1 MSGYS
6 AVSKN
11 IEEIVK
17 QHEGLVRRVA
27 HHVHGRVH
35 SVVEY
40 DDLLQIGFIGLIQAA
55 QRYTPQEGVTFP
67 NYAVLRVRG
76 AMYDY
81 LRKNSNLC
89 RKSIRMQ
96 QQTRVAR
103 DNLRRDL
110 QREPSQGEV
119 AQALNLTGTEL
130 AEWEHIMAA
139 NFNSSLDEVY
149 DEYSTFFAS
158 KDTSAEQKIDQNTLR
173 ETLLVALK
181 DLSEREALV
190 LQLYYVEEF
199 NIYEVAATLDISPG
213 RVSQL
218 KSSAFKRMRE
228 ALGGDFEK
236 LI

>member
-96 QQTRVAR
+96 QQRH
-103 DNLRRDL
+103 
-110 QREPSQGEV
+110 G
-119 AQALNLTGTEL
+119 
-130 AEWEHIMAA
+130 
-139 NFNSSLDEVY
+139 
-149 DEYSTFFAS
+149 
-158 KDTSAEQKIDQNTLR
+158 
-173 ETLLVALK
+173 
-181 DLSEREALV
+181 SEAKAICR
-190 LQLYYVEEF
+190 
-199 NIYEVAATLDISPG
+199 
-213 RVSQL
+213 
-218 KSSAFKRMRE
+218 
-228 ALGGDFEK
+228 LG
-236 LI
+236 

>member
-1 MSGYS
+1 MDT
-6 AVSKN
+6 ALFQKN
-11 IEEIVK
+11 VEEIVK

-76 AMYDY
+76 AMYDF

-96 QQTRVAR
+96 QQARITR
-103 DNLRRDL
+103 DNLRREL

-119 AQALNLTGTEL
+119 AKALNLTGAEL
-130 AEWEHIMAA
+130 AEWEHVMAA

-158 KDTSAEQKIDQNTLR
+158 KEPSAEQKIDQGTLR

-228 ALGGDFEK
+228 ALGNDFEE

>member
-6 AVSKN
+6 AVPKN
-11 IEEIVK
+11 VEEIVK

-35 SVVEY
+35 TVVEY

-55 QRYTPQEGVTFP
+55 QRYSPQEGVTFP

-96 QQTRVAR
+96 QQARTTR

-110 QREPSQGEV
+110 QREPTQGEV
-119 AQALNLTGTEL
+119 AKALNLTGAEL
-130 AEWEHIMAA
+130 AEWEHVMAA

-149 DEYSTFFAS
+149 DEYSTFFS
-158 KDTSAEQKIDQNTLR
+158 SNDTSAEQQIDQSKLR

-181 DLSEREALV
+181 ELSEREALV

-218 KSSAFKRMRE
+218 KSSAFKRMRDV
-228 ALGGDFEK
+228 LGSDIQD